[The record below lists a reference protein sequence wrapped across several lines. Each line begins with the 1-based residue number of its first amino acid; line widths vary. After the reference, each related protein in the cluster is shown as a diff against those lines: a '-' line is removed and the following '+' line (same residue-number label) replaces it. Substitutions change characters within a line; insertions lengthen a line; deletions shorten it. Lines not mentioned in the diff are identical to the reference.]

1 MSKLRNYTSFSIP
14 LNFFLNFKHLF
25 FIDAD
30 NDDDDQ
36 DDDDDALAGLSKGHI
51 IVYKT
56 L

>member
-1 MSKLRNYTSFSIP
+1 MSKLRNYTSLIQFHS
-14 LNFFLNFKHLF
+14 FKHLF

-36 DDDDDALAGLSKGHI
+36 DDDDDALACLSKSYI